1 MSDQDL
7 NNIKAIDQLADST
20 YDSRMNTF
28 IAISPFT
35 VRDMNMNFNAEIR
48 SDMMAKQIDLFFP
61 DVTRP
66 EISSAIMN
74 LNEGSLTLIF
84 SETVKES
91 TLDLTQFSLQ
101 DNLTVIRYLIIFTIK
116 MQYSATSIIRTL
128 IIRTLIIRTLIIRTF
143 RLSGHS

>member
-1 MSDQDL
+1 
-7 NNIKAIDQLADST
+7 
-20 YDSRMNTF
+20 MNTF

-35 VRDMNMNFNAEIR
+35 IRDMNMNFNVEIR

-66 EISSAIMN
+66 EISSAIVN

-84 SETVKES
+84 SETVRES

-101 DNLTVIRYLIIFTIK
+101 DNLTVIRYLISLLK
-116 MQYSATSIIRTL
+116 CN
-128 IIRTLIIRTLIIRTF
+128 
-143 RLSGHS
+143 